1 MTNTNYYL
9 AIDIGASSGR
19 HIVGWKENNE
29 IKTDEVYRFPN
40 GTKTQNKHL
49 VWDVDSLFENVKKGI
64 KAAFKKY
71 PDIKSLAIDTWGVD
85 YVLFTNCG
93 QLTPCLAYRDNRTEA
108 VIDEVHKLIPFA
120 ELYARTGIQF
130 QPFNTIYQL
139 YDDLKRK
146 RLSTATDYLMLPEY
160 LNFKLTSI
168 KMHEYT
174 NATTTG
180 LVNAHT
186 KQFDEEIISKLSLP
200 KYLFSELHEAG
211 TVVGELTPEVQKE
224 VGGNCTVKLCLSHD
238 TASAVYGIPLD
249 GDSLYISSGTW
260 SLLGVTTDKPL
271 TDVNSMQANYSN
283 EGGIHKTVRYQKN
296 IMGMWVVN
304 RLREELCPDT
314 PFTDIVEQSR
324 QSTFGEYVDVND
336 SVFLSPDS
344 MKQAFDSKLVNKPT
358 NVADYFRCA
367 YISLA
372 ISYKK
377 AIDELKVNT
386 NKTYNKL
393 YIVGGGAKNTFL
405 NELTEKATK
414 LQVIALPIEAT
425 AIGNLK
431 IQMENN

>member
-211 TVVGELTPEVQKE
+211 TVVGVLTPEVQNE

>member
-1 MTNTNYYL
+1 MNYYL

-19 HIVGWKENNE
+19 HIVGWVNNNE
-29 IKTDEVYRFPN
+29 IQTQEVYRFAT
-40 GTKTQNKHL
+40 GFKQESGRLTCDIAEL
-49 VWDVDSLFENVKKGI
+49 YSNVLQGI
-64 KAAFKKY
+64 KLAFKQY
-71 PDIKSLAIDTWGVD
+71 PQIESLAIDTWGVD
-85 YVLFTNCG
+85 YVLMNG
-93 QLTPCLAYRDNRTEA
+93 DKEILPCMSYRDERTA
-108 VIDEVHKLIPFA
+108 KAIDFVHKKIPF
-120 ELYARTGIQF
+120 EQLYKKTGIQF
-130 QPFNTIYQL
+130 QPFNTIYQM
-139 YDDLKRK
+139 YDDKLTGK
-146 RLSTATDYLMLPEY
+146 SDTATDYLMLPEY
-160 LNFKLTSI
+160 LNYKLTNI

-180 LVNAHT
+180 LVNAYT

-200 KYLFSELHEAG
+200 RRLFTELYEAG
-211 TVVGELTPEVQKE
+211 TTVGELTPEVQQY
-224 VGGNCTVKLCLSHD
+224 VGGNCKVNLCLSHD

-249 GDSLYISSGTW
+249 ENSLYISSGTW
-260 SLLGVTTDKPL
+260 SLLGVTTDEPL

-314 PFTDIVEQSR
+314 PFADIVEQSR
-324 QSTFGEYVDVND
+324 QSAFGEYVDIND
-336 SVFLSPDS
+336 SVFLSPKS
-344 MKQAFDSKLVNKPT
+344 MQQAFDSKLINKPT
-358 NVADYFRCA
+358 TEWDYFRCA

-377 AIDELKVNT
+377 AIDELKENT
-386 NKTYNKL
+386 HKTYNKL

-425 AIGNLK
+425 ALGNLRTQ
-431 IQMENN
+431 IENV